1 MKNRIN
7 IHCRFLMLPRF
18 HPWLSGECT
27 LKGISG
33 SIVNHE
39 LCGSVTRCA
48 IVLLSFGVF
57 FFALGIPMPSLLSA
71 LAPTDIF
78 EEASMFEGL
87 SLPTSIYS
95 GHQFTAAAAFLPVF
109 SFNPRSVDSSLF
121 HPPIG

>member
-1 MKNRIN
+1 MKVRTN
-7 IHCRFLMLPRF
+7 IHDRFPILPRL
-18 HPWLSGECT
+18 HAWLSGECT
-27 LKGISG
+27 LRGISE

-39 LCGSVTRCA
+39 RCGAVSRCA